1 VEEAEYLVVVAVQV
15 DRLCAVGRRE
25 RTRVVVVM
33 MLLPTEGRG
42 VFWSSSK

>member
-1 VEEAEYLVVVAVQV
+1 MEEAEYLVVVAVQV

-25 RTRVVVVM
+25 RTRVVAMM
-33 MLLPTEGRG
+33 MLLLTWGRG